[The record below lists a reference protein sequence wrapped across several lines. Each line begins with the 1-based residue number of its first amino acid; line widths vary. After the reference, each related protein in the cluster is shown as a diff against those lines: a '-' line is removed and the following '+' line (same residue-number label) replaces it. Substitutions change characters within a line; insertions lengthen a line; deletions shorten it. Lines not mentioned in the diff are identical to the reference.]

1 MNRIDRLFGILTLL
15 QSKKF
20 VPAEKIAE
28 RFNISVRTVY
38 RDIKALCEQ
47 GIPVSFEQ
55 HKGYF
60 VVQGYFL
67 APVSFTNEEANALLL
82 MEALVSGFA
91 DKSIKTH
98 YSSALNK
105 VKAVLRHSQKEKVE
119 YLHEKIKLQIPEQFR
134 NNLEYLSVLQ
144 DAISSRNIITID
156 YKNSKEEASSR
167 QLEPIGLIFYA
178 FSWHLIAWCH
188 LRTDYRDFKVARIK
202 KVKNTFEPFLKAD
215 HISLNEYTKM
225 LPVDW

>member
-15 QSKKF
+15 QSKKY

-28 RFNISVRTVY
+28 KFKISVRTVY
-38 RDIKALCEQ
+38 RDVKALCEQ

-67 APVSFTNEEANALLL
+67 PPVSFSSEEANALLL
-82 MEALVSGFA
+82 MEGLVNSFA

-98 YSSALNK
+98 YSNLLNK
-105 VKAVLRHSQKEKVE
+105 VKVVLRTSQKEKFE
-119 YLHEKIKLQIPEQFR
+119 FLDNNIKLQLPPGF
-134 NNLEYLSVLQ
+134 NHDFEYLSALQ
-144 DAISSRNIITID
+144 TAISSKTIIEID
-156 YKNSKEEASSR
+156 YKNNKEEVSKR
-167 QLEPIGLIFYA
+167 QAEPIGLVFYA

-188 LRTDYRDFKVARIK
+188 MRRDYRDFKVSRIL
-202 KVKNTFEPFLKAD
+202 KVRSAGEPFKKTD
-215 HISLNEYTKM
+215 HIELNDYMKL
-225 LPVDW
+225 LPVNY